1 MKKVFKINKEDRV
14 FFFFKIF
21 YDKFLKYNY
30 KGDYI
35 ILCLVLRKIK

>member
-1 MKKVFKINKEDRV
+1 MKKIFKINKEDRV
-14 FFFFKIF
+14 FFFLKFC